1 MQPGDRIH
9 AMDNLRA
16 LAMLAGV
23 VFHAALAYSPL
34 MRPIWPA
41 ADAGG
46 SPVVDAL
53 AWFLHLFRMPLFF
66 VVAGYFAA
74 LLVARR
80 GIAGLFRNR
89 CARVLLPLVVF
100 TPPILASLGWLTEH
114 AALTSAHPSPMLGW
128 LRAWMDEHG
137 HLPASPG
144 WAHLWFLFYLM
155 LFTVLVWVASAFDLA
170 RIGDRLARLP
180 VAVLVVACPLLLAAP
195 LALVG
200 TPWPAPEFFVPS
212 LWALVFFGLYFAFG
226 YRLFDRGELLDRLRP
241 CTQFLLAAALA
252 AYAMLFVLMDGFTLR
267 ETPMARHATAAVLE
281 AGAGFWM
288 TLVCL
293 LAAKRWLD
301 TRNAT
306 LRWLAD
312 ASYWVYLVHLPM
324 LLAIQY
330 RLLDVPM
337 HWTARFVSSVVV
349 TFMLSMASYQ
359 LLVRHTVLGTMLNGA
374 TPHARRRREA
384 ADADHCRG
392 GRERG
397 EPAPDGMTADDGTR

>member
-1 MQPGDRIH
+1 MQAGDRVH

-46 SPVVDAL
+46 SPAVDVL

-66 VVAGYFAA
+66 AIAGYFAA

-80 GIAGLFRNR
+80 GMAGLFRNR
-89 CARVLLPLVVF
+89 CARVLLPLLVF
-100 TPPILASLGWLTEH
+100 TPPILAILGALTEH
-114 AALTSAHPSPMLGW
+114 AALTSAHPSPMLAW

-137 HLPASPG
+137 HMPTSPG
-144 WAHLWFLFYLM
+144 WAHLWFLVYLM
-155 LFTVLVWVASAFDLA
+155 LFTVFVWVASASDLG
-170 RIGDRLARLP
+170 RIGDRLAKWP

-200 TPWPAPEFFVPS
+200 TPWPAPEFVVPS
-212 LWALVFFGLYFAFG
+212 LWALAFFGLYFAFG
-226 YRLFDRGELLDRLRP
+226 YQLFHRGEWLVRLRP
-241 CTQFLLAAALA
+241 FMPFLLVASLA
-252 AYAMLFVLMDGFTLR
+252 AYATLFVLTDGFTLR
-267 ETPMARHATAAVLE
+267 ETPIAQHATTAVLE

-288 TLVCL
+288 TLWCL
-293 LAAKRWLD
+293 LAAKRWLES
-301 TRNAT
+301 RNAV

-312 ASYWVYLVHLPM
+312 GSYWIYLAHLPI

-330 RLLDVPM
+330 RLLDVPL
-337 HWTARFVSSVVV
+337 HWTAKFVASVAL
-349 TFMLSMASYQ
+349 TFIVSMTSYQ
-359 LLVRHTVLGTMLNGA
+359 LLVRHTVLGRMLNGPVA
-374 TPHARRRREA
+374 GSRRVRAPEGADSDAPVRREPDSAWSAAKDARR
-384 ADADHCRG
+384 
-392 GRERG
+392 
-397 EPAPDGMTADDGTR
+397 